1 MNQNGNALFLILIAV
16 VLFAA
21 LSYAITQSDRGGGNV
36 SSETNAIASTT
47 IVQYASAVA
56 SGVTR
61 MQLRGI
67 SLDDIE
73 FDEPPDSEN
82 EPNKQVFHPLGGGVA
97 WQNVDPNAVVQDGS
111 TTPGWSFK
119 ESPIE
124 NVGTS
129 ESDEMIRLYGVRKGV
144 CEEINKRLTGSKDI
158 PVVTTVGSEIQD
170 SDVAG
175 LLSACYEP
183 EDTPGVYVYY
193 SVLVPR

>member
-1 MNQNGNALFLILIAV
+1 MKNQKGNALFLILIAV

-36 SSETNAIASTT
+36 SDETNAIASTT
-47 IVQYASAVA
+47 ILQYASAVA
-56 SGVTR
+56 SGVMR

-82 EPNKQVFHPLGGGVA
+82 EPNNQVFHPLGGGVA
-97 WQNVDPNAVVQDGS
+97 WQNVDPNTIVPDSPTGY
-111 TTPGWSFK
+111 WSFK
-119 ESPIE
+119 GTEIE
-124 NVGTS
+124 DIGTS
-129 ESDEMIRLYGVRKGV
+129 ESEMMIRLYGVRKGV
-144 CEEINKRLTGSKDI
+144 CEEINKRLTGSDKI
-158 PVVTTVGSEIQD
+158 PLVTTVGSRIQD

-175 LLSACYEP
+175 LLSICYELA
-183 EDTPGVYVYY
+183 DTPGTYVYY